1 MLLPRTVSWAASK
14 AAWPA
19 RQGSD
24 PAPLLSTDET
34 SPGVLHPG
42 VESSVQGG
50 QGRAG
55 VHPAEG
61 QKNDPRDGTCSQL
74 EYTFIQSSGVLLI
87 ATLNLTTKI
96 NIDAEINLLEI

>member
-1 MLLPRTVSWAASK
+1 MGSWTCASNMLLPRTVSWAASK

-42 VESSVQGG
+42 VESSVQERCRSVGAWPEESH
-50 QGRAG
+50 R
-55 VHPAEG
+55 
-61 QKNDPRDGTCSQL
+61 NNPRDGTPAL
-74 EYTFIQSSGVLLI
+74 RG
-87 ATLNLTTKI
+87 
-96 NIDAEINLLEI
+96 

>member
-1 MLLPRTVSWAASK
+1 
-14 AAWPA
+14 
-19 RQGSD
+19 
-24 PAPLLSTDET
+24 
-34 SPGVLHPG
+34 

-61 QKNDPRDGTCSQL
+61 HKNDPRDGTCSQL